1 MPNNIKTALIASTAV
16 LLSTVAHGAVVAS
29 WSFNAATTTIAD
41 IGNGEGNAVETTLRA
56 ANVTKVK
63 KSRNA
68 RTQVLNRVLEVLNFD
83 SVATRSGHD
92 GLQFDADTT
101 AFDGISVSFLQQN
114 GVRSSAWAQFQYSI
128 DGGVTF
134 ITNGLDNDGAYRVT
148 ATKNFQRFSFDLSG
162 ITGVDNNADFQFRVM
177 AIHAPDAD
185 KFVATSG
192 KRYTATGKTATWKFD
207 DLIVTGATSEP
218 ASAIPAPGAI
228 ALLMAAGSIATGA
241 RRRQN

>member
-1 MPNNIKTALIASTAV
+1 MPNNIKTALIASTAT
-16 LLSTVAHGAVVAS
+16 LLSTVAHGAVVTS
-29 WSFNAATTTIAD
+29 WSFNAATTIAD
-41 IGNGEGNAVETTLRA
+41 IGTGEGNAVETTLRA
-56 ANVTKVK
+56 ANVGKVK

-68 RTQVLNRVLEVLNFD
+68 RTQVINRALEVLNFD

-101 AFDGISVSFLQQN
+101 DFDGISVSFLQQN

-148 ATKNFQRFSFDLSG
+148 ATKSFQRFSFDLSG
-162 ITGVDNNADFQFRVM
+162 IAGIDNNADFQFRVM

-207 DLIVTGATSEP
+207 DVIVSGTTSAP
-218 ASAIPAPGAI
+218 VTAVPAPGAI
-228 ALLMAAGSIATGA
+228 ALLMAAGSIANGS
-241 RRRQN
+241 RRRQH

>member
-16 LLSTVAHGAVVAS
+16 LLSTVAHGAVVTS
-29 WSFNAATTTIAD
+29 WSFNAATTTAD
-41 IGNGEGNAVETTLRA
+41 IGTGEGNAVETTLRA
-56 ANVTKVK
+56 ANVGKVK

-68 RTQVLNRVLEVLNFD
+68 RTQVINRALEVLNFD

-148 ATKNFQRFSFDLSG
+148 ATKSFQRFTFDLSG
-162 ITGVDNNADFQFRVM
+162 IAGIDNNADFQFRVM

-192 KRYTATGKTATWKFD
+192 KRYNATGKTATWKFD
-207 DLIVTGATSEP
+207 EVVVSGATSAP
-218 ASAIPAPGAI
+218 VTAVPAPGAI
-228 ALLMAAGSIATGA
+228 ALLMAAGSIATGS
-241 RRRQN
+241 RRRQH

>member
-1 MPNNIKTALIASTAV
+1 MPNNIKTALIASTAT
-16 LLSTVAHGAVVAS
+16 LLSTVAHGAVVTS
-29 WSFNAATTTIAD
+29 WSFNAATTIAD

-56 ANVTKVK
+56 ANVSKVK
-63 KSRNA
+63 NSRNA
-68 RTQVLNRVLEVLNFD
+68 RTQVPNRALEVLNFD
-83 SVATRSGHD
+83 SVATRSGND

-101 AFDGISVSFLQQN
+101 DFDGISVSFLQQN

-148 ATKNFQRFSFDLSG
+148 ATKSFQRFSFDLSG
-162 ITGVDNNADFQFRVM
+162 IAGIDNNADFQFRVM

-207 DLIVTGATSEP
+207 DVIVSGTTSAP
-218 ASAIPAPGAI
+218 VTAVPAPGAI
-228 ALLMAAGSIATGA
+228 ALLMAAGSIANGS
-241 RRRQN
+241 RRRQH

>member
-41 IGNGEGNAVETTLRA
+41 IGNGEGNAIETTLRA
-56 ANVTKVK
+56 ADVTKVK
-63 KSRNA
+63 NSRNA

-218 ASAIPAPGAI
+218 LSAVPAPGAI
-228 ALLMAAGSIATGA
+228 ALLMAAGSIATAA

>member
-16 LLSTVAHGAVVAS
+16 FLTSVAHGAVVTS
-29 WSFNAATTTIAD
+29 WSFNAATTTVAD

-56 ANVTKVK
+56 ANVGKVK

-68 RTQVLNRVLEVLNFD
+68 RTQVINRALEVLNFD
-83 SVATRSGHD
+83 SVATRSGND

>member
-16 LLSTVAHGAVVAS
+16 LLSTVAHGAVVTS
-29 WSFNAATTTIAD
+29 WSFNAATTIAD
-41 IGNGEGNAVETTLRA
+41 IGTGEGNAVETTLRA
-56 ANVTKVK
+56 ANVSKVK

-68 RTQVLNRVLEVLNFD
+68 RTEVINRALEVLNFD
-83 SVATRSGHD
+83 SVATRSGND

-228 ALLMAAGSIATGA
+228 ALLGLVGLTG
-241 RRRQN
+241 RRRR

>member
-16 LLSTVAHGAVVAS
+16 LLSTVAHGAVVTS
-29 WSFNAATTTIAD
+29 WSFNAATTIAD
-41 IGNGEGNAVETTLRA
+41 IGTGEGNAVETTLRA
-56 ANVTKVK
+56 ANVGKVK

-68 RTQVLNRVLEVLNFD
+68 RTQVINRALEVLNFD
-83 SVATRSGHD
+83 SVATRSGND

-101 AFDGISVSFLQQN
+101 DFDGISVSFLQQN

-148 ATKNFQRFSFDLSG
+148 ATKNFQRFTFDLSG
-162 ITGVDNNADFQFRVM
+162 IAGIDNNADFQFRVM

-192 KRYTATGKTATWKFD
+192 KRYNATGTTATWKFD
-207 DLIVTGATSEP
+207 EVIVTGTTP
-218 ASAIPAPGAI
+218 APVTTPAPGAI
-228 ALLMAAGSIATGA
+228 ALLMAAGSIATGS
-241 RRRQN
+241 RRRQH

>member
-16 LLSTVAHGAVVAS
+16 LLSTVAHGAVVTS
-29 WSFNAATTTIAD
+29 WSFNAATTIAD
-41 IGNGEGNAVETTLRA
+41 IGTGEGNAVETTLRA
-56 ANVTKVK
+56 ANVGKVK

-68 RTQVLNRVLEVLNFD
+68 RTQVINRALEVLNFD
-83 SVATRSGHD
+83 SVATRSGND

>member
-16 LLSTVAHGAVVAS
+16 LLSTVAHGAVVTS
-29 WSFNAATTTIAD
+29 WSFNAATTIAD
-41 IGNGEGNAVETTLRA
+41 IGTGEGNAVETTLRA
-56 ANVTKVK
+56 ANVSKVK
-63 KSRNA
+63 KSSNA
-68 RTQVLNRVLEVLNFD
+68 RTQVLNRALEVMNFD

-101 AFDGISVSFLQQN
+101 DFDGISVSFLQQN

>member
-16 LLSTVAHGAVVAS
+16 LLSTVAHGAVVTS
-29 WSFNAATTTIAD
+29 WSFNAATTIAD
-41 IGNGEGNAVETTLRA
+41 IGTGEGNAVETTLRA
-56 ANVTKVK
+56 ANVGKVK

-68 RTQVLNRVLEVLNFD
+68 RTQVINRALEVLNFD
-83 SVATRSGHD
+83 SVATRSGND

-101 AFDGISVSFLQQN
+101 DFDGISVSFLQQN

>member
-16 LLSTVAHGAVVAS
+16 LLSTVAHGAVVTS
-29 WSFNAATTTIAD
+29 WSFNAATTIAD
-41 IGNGEGNAVETTLRA
+41 IGTGEGNAVETTLRA
-56 ANVTKVK
+56 ANVSKVK
-63 KSRNA
+63 KSSNA
-68 RTQVLNRVLEVLNFD
+68 RTQVLNRALEVMNFD

>member
-16 LLSTVAHGAVVAS
+16 LLSTVAHGAVVTS
-29 WSFNAATTTIAD
+29 WSFNAATTIAD
-41 IGNGEGNAVETTLRA
+41 IGTGEGNAVETTLRA
-56 ANVTKVK
+56 ANVGKVK

-68 RTQVLNRVLEVLNFD
+68 RTQVINRALEVLNFD
-83 SVATRSGHD
+83 SVATRSGND

-228 ALLMAAGSIATGA
+228 ALLMAAGSIATAA

>member
-41 IGNGEGNAVETTLRA
+41 IGNGEGNAVETTFRA

-63 KSRNA
+63 KSSNA
-68 RTQVLNRVLEVLNFD
+68 RTQVLNRALEVMNFD
-83 SVATRSGHD
+83 SVTTRSGHD

-134 ITNGLDNDGAYRVT
+134 ISNGLDNDGAYRVT

-192 KRYTATGKTATWKFD
+192 KRYNATGKAATWKFD
-207 DLIVTGATSEP
+207 DLIVTGTTSEP
-218 ASAIPAPGAI
+218 LSAVPAPGAI
-228 ALLMAAGSIATGA
+228 ALLMAAGSIATAA

>member
-16 LLSTVAHGAVVAS
+16 LLSTVAHGAVVTS
-29 WSFNAATTTIAD
+29 WSFNAATTTAD
-41 IGNGEGNAVETTLRA
+41 IGTGEGNAVETTLRA
-56 ANVTKVK
+56 ANVGKVK

-68 RTQVLNRVLEVLNFD
+68 RTQVINRALEVLNFD
-83 SVATRSGHD
+83 SVATRSGND

>member
-16 LLSTVAHGAVVAS
+16 LLSTVAHGEVVTS
-29 WSFNAATTTIAD
+29 WSFNAATTIAD
-41 IGNGEGNAVETTLRA
+41 IGTGEGNAVETTLRA
-56 ANVTKVK
+56 ANVGKVK

-68 RTQVLNRVLEVLNFD
+68 RTQVINRALEVLNFD
-83 SVATRSGHD
+83 SVATRSGND

-101 AFDGISVSFLQQN
+101 DFDGISVSFLQQN

-148 ATKNFQRFSFDLSG
+148 ATKNFQRFTFDLSG
-162 ITGVDNNADFQFRVM
+162 IAGIDNNADFQFRVM

>member
-41 IGNGEGNAVETTLRA
+41 IGTGEGNAVETTLRA

-63 KSRNA
+63 KSSNA
-68 RTQVLNRVLEVLNFD
+68 RTQVLNRALEVMNFD
-83 SVATRSGHD
+83 SVTTRSGHD

-134 ITNGLDNDGAYRVT
+134 ISNGLDNDGAYRVT

-228 ALLMAAGSIATGA
+228 ALLMAAGSIATAA
-241 RRRQN
+241 RRRHN

>member
-16 LLSTVAHGAVVAS
+16 LLSTVAHGAVVTS
-29 WSFNAATTTIAD
+29 WSFNAATTIAD
-41 IGNGEGNAVETTLRA
+41 IGTGEGNAVETTLRA
-56 ANVTKVK
+56 ANVGKVK

-68 RTQVLNRVLEVLNFD
+68 RTQVINRALEVLNFD
-83 SVATRSGHD
+83 SVATRSGND

-101 AFDGISVSFLQQN
+101 DFDGISVSFLQQN

-148 ATKNFQRFSFDLSG
+148 ATKSFQRFSFDLSG
-162 ITGVDNNADFQFRVM
+162 IAGIDNNADFQFRVM

-207 DLIVTGATSEP
+207 DVIVSGTTSAP
-218 ASAIPAPGAI
+218 VTAVPAPGAI
-228 ALLMAAGSIATGA
+228 ALLMAAGSIANGS
-241 RRRQN
+241 RRRQH

>member
-1 MPNNIKTALIASTAV
+1 MPNNIKTALIASTAT
-16 LLSTVAHGAVVAS
+16 LLSTVAHGAVVTS
-29 WSFNAATTTIAD
+29 WSFNAATTIAD
-41 IGNGEGNAVETTLRA
+41 IGTGEGNAVETTLRA
-56 ANVTKVK
+56 ANVGKVK

-68 RTQVLNRVLEVLNFD
+68 RTQVINRALEVLNFD
-83 SVATRSGHD
+83 SVATRSGND

-101 AFDGISVSFLQQN
+101 DFDGISVSFLQQN

-148 ATKNFQRFSFDLSG
+148 ATKSFQRFSFDLSG
-162 ITGVDNNADFQFRVM
+162 IAGIDNNADFQFRVM

-207 DLIVTGATSEP
+207 DVIVSGTTSAP
-218 ASAIPAPGAI
+218 VTAVPAPGAI
-228 ALLMAAGSIATGA
+228 ALLMAAGSIANGS
-241 RRRQN
+241 RRRQH